1 MRQNGSTVSQ
11 SIRILLA
18 AAALCVLSA
27 FLACRSGSPPT
38 ATPAADDTAWATYAN
53 SRFAYSI
60 CYPKNL
66 LEPQGESPN
75 GDGQK
80 FLAKDGAQLLVYGSN
95 NALNESINDIFNRT
109 ASRLAGS
116 SGKVTYKAIKPSWF
130 VFSGQQGSTIFYA
143 KTLYAK
149 DLILSFE
156 LTYDSSQ
163 SSVYNPV
170 AGKLASC
177 FAKAP

>member
-1 MRQNGSTVSQ
+1 MLQNNRIVSK

-18 AAALCVLSA
+18 AAVLCAISA
-27 FLACRSGSPPT
+27 FFACRPGSS
-38 ATPAADDTAWATYAN
+38 AAAASVSDDPSWTTYAN

-66 LEPQGESPN
+66 LDPQGESPN

-80 FLAKDGAQLLVYGSN
+80 FFAKDGAQLLVYGSN
-95 NALNESINDIFNRT
+95 NALNESINDVFNRT
-109 ASRLAGS
+109 ASRLAGP
-116 SGKVTYKAIKPSWF
+116 SGKISYKAVKPAWF
-130 VFSGQQGSTIFYA
+130 VLSGQHDSTIFYA
-143 KTLYAK
+143 KTLYGK
-149 DLILSFE
+149 DLVLSFE

-170 AGKLASC
+170 AAKLASC

>member
-1 MRQNGSTVSQ
+1 MRLNSRIVSK
-11 SIRILLA
+11 SIRTLFSVVV
-18 AAALCVLSA
+18 LCAISA
-27 FLACRSGSPPT
+27 FLACRPNSSAT
-38 ATPAADDTAWATYAN
+38 AVVFDDPSWATYAN

-66 LEPQGESPN
+66 LDPQGESPN

-95 NALNESINDIFNRT
+95 NALNESINDVFSRT
-109 ASRLAGS
+109 ASRLAGP
-116 SGKVTYKAIKPSWF
+116 SGKISYKAVKPAWF
-130 VFSGQQGSTIFYA
+130 VLSGQHDSTIFYA

-149 DLILSFE
+149 DLIVSFE
-156 LTYDSSQ
+156 FTYDSAQ
-163 SSVYNPV
+163 SNVYNPV
-170 AGKLASC
+170 AAKLASC

>member
-1 MRQNGSTVSQ
+1 MRRNSRIISQ

-18 AAALCVLSA
+18 AAVLCALSA
-27 FLACRSGSPPT
+27 FFACRPGSS
-38 ATPAADDTAWATYAN
+38 AAAASASDDPNWATYAN

-80 FLAKDGAQLLVYGSN
+80 FVAKDGAQLLVYGSN
-95 NALNESINDIFNRT
+95 NALGESINDVFNRT
-109 ASRLAGS
+109 ASRLAGP
-116 SGKVTYKAIKPSWF
+116 SGKVTYKAIKPAWF
-130 VFSGQQGSTIFYA
+130 ALSGQHDSTIFYA

-156 LTYDSSQ
+156 LTYDNSQ
-163 SSVYNPV
+163 SSVYNPL
-170 AGKLASC
+170 AAKLGSC

>member
-1 MRQNGSTVSQ
+1 MRRNNRIISQ

-18 AAALCVLSA
+18 AAVLCAISA
-27 FLACRSGSPPT
+27 FFACRPGPSAAAAA
-38 ATPAADDTAWATYAN
+38 ATDDSNWSTYAN

-66 LEPQGESPN
+66 FEPQGESPN

-95 NALNESINDIFNRT
+95 NALNESINDVFNRT
-109 ASRLAGS
+109 ASRLAGA
-116 SGKVTYKAIKPSWF
+116 SGKVSYKAVKPAWF
-130 VFSGQQGSTIFYA
+130 VLSGQHGSTIFYA

-149 DLILSFE
+149 DLIVSFE
-156 LTYDSSQ
+156 LTYDSAQ
-163 SSVYNPV
+163 SNVYNPV
-170 AGKLASC
+170 AAKLASC

>member
-1 MRQNGSTVSQ
+1 MHRNKQVISKPL
-11 SIRILLA
+11 RLLLAVAALCAISAFFACRPGASA
-18 AAALCVLSA
+18 AAA
-27 FLACRSGSPPT
+27 
-38 ATPAADDTAWATYAN
+38 PASDDAAWATYAN

-66 LEPQGESPN
+66 LNPQGESPN

-95 NALNESINDIFNRT
+95 NALNESINDVFNRT
-109 ASRLAGS
+109 ASRLAGT
-116 SGKVTYKAIKPSWF
+116 SGKVTYKAIKPAWF
-130 VFSGQQGSTIFYA
+130 VLSGQTSNTIFYA

-149 DLILSFE
+149 DLLLSFE
-156 LTYDSSQ
+156 LTYDNSQ

-170 AGKLASC
+170 AAKLGSC

>member
-1 MRQNGSTVSQ
+1 MSRNNTTVSK

-18 AAALCVLSA
+18 ATILCAIGA
-27 FLACRSGSPPT
+27 FFACRPGPS
-38 ATPAADDTAWATYAN
+38 AAAASVSDDSNWATYAN

-95 NALNESINDIFNRT
+95 NALNESINDVFNRT
-109 ASRLAGS
+109 ASRLAGA
-116 SGKVTYKAIKPSWF
+116 SGKVSYKAVKPAWF
-130 VFSGQQGSTIFYA
+130 VLSGQHDSTIFYA
-143 KTLYAK
+143 KTLYTK

-163 SSVYNPV
+163 SAVYNPV
-170 AGKLASC
+170 AAKLASC
-177 FAKAP
+177 FTKAP

>member
-1 MRQNGSTVSQ
+1 MLQNNRIVSK

-18 AAALCVLSA
+18 SALLCAIGAFFACKPSSSAAAASI
-27 FLACRSGSPPT
+27 S
-38 ATPAADDTAWATYAN
+38 DDPSWATYAN

-66 LEPQGESPN
+66 LNPQGESPN

-95 NALNESINDIFNRT
+95 NALSESINDVFNRT
-109 ASRLAGS
+109 ASRLAGL
-116 SGKVTYKAIKPSWF
+116 SGKVTYKAIKPAWF
-130 VFSGQQGSTIFYA
+130 VLSGQHDSTIFYA

-156 LTYDSSQ
+156 LTYPSSQ
-163 SSVYNPV
+163 AGAYNPV
-170 AGKLASC
+170 AAKLASC

>member
-1 MRQNGSTVSQ
+1 MNRKSRIVSK

-18 AAALCVLSA
+18 AMVLCAVGGLP
-27 FLACRSGSPPT
+27 ACRFGSS
-38 ATPAADDTAWATYAN
+38 ASAVAASYDPAWAAYAN

-95 NALNESINDIFNRT
+95 NALNESINDVLNRT
-109 ASRLAGS
+109 ASRLAGP
-116 SGKVTYKAIKPSWF
+116 SGKVTYKVVKPAWF
-130 VFSGQQGSTIFYA
+130 ALSGQHDSTIFYA
-143 KTLYAK
+143 KTLYGK
-149 DLILSFE
+149 DLIRSFE
-156 LTYDSSQ
+156 LTYDSSR

-170 AGKLASC
+170 AAKLASC

>member
-1 MRQNGSTVSQ
+1 MRRNSRIVSQ
-11 SIRILLA
+11 SARILLA
-18 AAALCVLSA
+18 AAVLCAISA
-27 FLACRSGSPPT
+27 FFACRPGASAAAPP
-38 ATPAADDTAWATYAN
+38 ASDDAVWATYAN

-80 FLAKDGAQLLVYGSN
+80 FVAKDGAQLLVYGSN
-95 NALNESINDIFNRT
+95 NALNESINDVFNRT
-109 ASRLAGS
+109 ASRLAGP
-116 SGKVTYKAIKPSWF
+116 SGKVTYKAIKPAWF
-130 VFSGQQGSTIFYA
+130 ALSGQHDSTIFYA

-156 LTYDSSQ
+156 LTYDNSQ

-170 AGKLASC
+170 AAKLGSC

>member
-1 MRQNGSTVSQ
+1 MLQNNRIVSK

-18 AAALCVLSA
+18 AAVLCAISA
-27 FLACRSGSPPT
+27 FFACRPGSS
-38 ATPAADDTAWATYAN
+38 AAAASVSDDPSWTTYAN

-66 LEPQGESPN
+66 LDPQGESPN

-95 NALNESINDIFNRT
+95 NALNESINDVFNRT
-109 ASRLAGS
+109 ASRLAGP
-116 SGKVTYKAIKPSWF
+116 SGKISYKAVKPAWF
-130 VFSGQQGSTIFYA
+130 VLSGQHDSTIFYA
-143 KTLYAK
+143 KTLYGK
-149 DLILSFE
+149 DLVLSFE

-170 AGKLASC
+170 AAKLASC
-177 FAKAP
+177 FTKAP

>member
-1 MRQNGSTVSQ
+1 MNRNSSIASK
-11 SIRILLA
+11 SIRIILATAVLCAIGAFFACRPSPSA
-18 AAALCVLSA
+18 AAASV
-27 FLACRSGSPPT
+27 P
-38 ATPAADDTAWATYAN
+38 DDSNWATYGN

-66 LEPQGESPN
+66 LDPQGESPN

-95 NALNESINDIFNRT
+95 NALNESVNDIFNRT
-109 ASRLAGS
+109 ASRLAGA
-116 SGKVTYKAIKPSWF
+116 SGKVTYKAVKPAWF
-130 VFSGQQGSTIFYA
+130 VLSGQHDSTIFYA

-149 DLILSFE
+149 DLIVSFE
-156 LTYDSSQ
+156 FTYNSAQ
-163 SSVYNPV
+163 SNVYNPV
-170 AGKLASC
+170 AAKLASC

>member
-1 MRQNGSTVSQ
+1 MHRNKQVISKPL
-11 SIRILLA
+11 RLLLA
-18 AAALCVLSA
+18 VAALCAISA
-27 FLACRSGSPPT
+27 FFACRPGASAAAPP
-38 ATPAADDTAWATYAN
+38 ASDDAVWATYAN

-80 FLAKDGAQLLVYGSN
+80 FVAKDGAQLLVYGSN
-95 NALNESINDIFNRT
+95 NALGESINDVFNRT
-109 ASRLAGS
+109 ASRLAGP
-116 SGKVTYKAIKPSWF
+116 SGKVTYKAIKPAWF
-130 VFSGQQGSTIFYA
+130 VLSGQTSNTIFYA

-156 LTYDSSQ
+156 LTYDSAQ
-163 SSVYNPV
+163 SSTYNPV
-170 AGKLASC
+170 ATKLGSC